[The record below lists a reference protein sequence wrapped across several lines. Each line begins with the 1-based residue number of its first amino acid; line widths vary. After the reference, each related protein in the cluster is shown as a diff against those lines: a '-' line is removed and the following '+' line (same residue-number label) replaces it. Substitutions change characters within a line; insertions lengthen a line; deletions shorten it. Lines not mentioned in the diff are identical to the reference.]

1 MAKAK
6 RIRRSVTLDS
16 KITAA
21 QEKVVRMKARYEKSV
36 KTLELL
42 ISNGINA
49 RPTGKQTTITISV
62 TEAMKERLVDAGL
75 KLHRTTTS
83 ILVEAG
89 EAWLDSHDC

>member
-36 KTLELL
+36 KTLEALMEKREESRRREL
-42 ISNGINA
+42 M
-49 RPTGKQTTITISV
+49 
-62 TEAMKERLVDAGL
+62 EAVRKSDHTYEE
-75 KLHRTTTS
+75 
-83 ILVEAG
+83 ILCFIRG
-89 EAWLDSHDC
+89 